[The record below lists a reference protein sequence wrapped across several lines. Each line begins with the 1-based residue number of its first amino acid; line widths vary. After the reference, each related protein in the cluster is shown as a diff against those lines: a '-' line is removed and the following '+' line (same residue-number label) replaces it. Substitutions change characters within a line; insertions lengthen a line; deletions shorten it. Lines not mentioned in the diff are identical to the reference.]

1 MFDIA
6 DVAFSGVPE
15 EEKCNYLANIKDGGS
30 YQGYKLRELW
40 VNKILSDAQGCSLF
54 TGDRLLTVA
63 SGTRSNITT
72 VPHYSIADNGFL
84 TMHPVSQS

>member
-15 EEKCNYLANIKDGGS
+15 EEKRNYLANIKDGGS

-40 VNKILSDAQGCSLF
+40 VIAARPNAAA
-54 TGDRLLTVA
+54 LLT
-63 SGTRSNITT
+63 R
-72 VPHYSIADNGFL
+72 HR
-84 TMHPVSQS
+84 